1 MTATHDRQ
9 QVSAGSA
16 PATVWQQAL
25 PSSMQTPLSA
35 LLLIAIAL
43 APLLA
48 RADCRTQQSCISGPG
63 FVTTPGADVCRRKAG
78 PDGSV
83 IRACFSTEDQ
93 VLVATSDCGG
103 VQSSC
108 RFDFT
113 TEGNRIEYIEG
124 GVMCYFEGN
133 KNEVVGPRTT
143 KIISNQVR
151 GVNARM
157 ECVSGRR
164 E

>member
-1 MTATHDRQ
+1 MLPFTAGRHTCADQRDH
-9 QVSAGSA
+9 VSQSH
-16 PATVWQQAL
+16 
-25 PSSMQTPLSA
+25 
-35 LLLIAIAL
+35 
-43 APLLA
+43 
-48 RADCRTQQSCISGPG
+48 RASP
-63 FVTTPGADVCRRKAG
+63 DVCHE
-78 PDGSV
+78 GSV

-93 VLVATSDCGG
+93 VLVATTDCGG

-143 KIISNQVR
+143 KMISSQVR